1 MKKRTLC
8 PGLNIFIL
16 CCDDD
21 VWLHHKEQRT
31 NFSTN
36 EEGRIIP
43 TQLSVF

>member
-8 PGLNIFIL
+8 PGFNIFIL
-16 CCDDD
+16 CCD
-21 VWLHHKEQRT
+21 VWLHHKEEQKT

-36 EEGRIIP
+36 EQGRIIP